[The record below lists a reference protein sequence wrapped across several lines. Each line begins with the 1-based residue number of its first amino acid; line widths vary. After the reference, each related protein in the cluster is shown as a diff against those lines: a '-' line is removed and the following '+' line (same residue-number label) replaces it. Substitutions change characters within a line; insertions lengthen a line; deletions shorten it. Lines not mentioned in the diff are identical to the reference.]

1 MAGCYRPI
9 YEDYSFG
16 NIPNTI
22 EYLLTGAQR
31 GPLLPP
37 DCFGGAYPR
46 PQKIVLIFLD
56 SFGWEFWQAHGK
68 SLPGNAARRREA
80 AR

>member
-1 MAGCYRPI
+1 MINTSPLTRFQPLGDGQLLRPI

-31 GPLLPP
+31 RPLLPA
-37 DCFGGAYPR
+37 DCFGGSYPH
-46 PQKIVLIFLD
+46 PDKVVLIFID
-56 SFGWEFWQAHGK
+56 SFV
-68 SLPGNAARRREA
+68 
-80 AR
+80 